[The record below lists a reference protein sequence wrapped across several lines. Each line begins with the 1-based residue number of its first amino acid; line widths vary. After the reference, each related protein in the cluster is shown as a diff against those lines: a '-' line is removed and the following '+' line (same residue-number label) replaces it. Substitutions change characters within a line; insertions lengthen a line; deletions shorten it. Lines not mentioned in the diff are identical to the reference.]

1 MPVANTVLVNIKAE
15 RKKHLLSYQYLPSL
29 CLLSLCLLSLCL
41 SLTFSFF
48 IKLFVIIFLS
58 FSLTPSNPSW
68 NFSSF
73 KFLTTDSIS
82 LEFFSDLT
90 IYFVVYSLS
99 LIGSKANC
107 ISLLLLSVINANLN
121 YELRNWSFLIA
132 FISML

>member
-1 MPVANTVLVNIKAE
+1 LTLDNSLYKSILYTYSDVSIILKSSNFTHISSNCTDLRLNAPNN
-15 RKKHLLSYQYLPSL
+15 LLN
-29 CLLSLCLLSLCL
+29 
-41 SLTFSFF
+41 SF
-48 IKLFVIIFLS
+48 LFLS
-58 FSLTPSNPSW
+58 FSLKPSNPSW

-73 KFLTTDSIS
+73 NFVTTDSIS
-82 LEFFSDLT
+82 LEFFSGLT